1 MSPLERQLLDLQAR
15 LEADPYFADI
25 PVFILRP
32 RAQEGAA
39 QIQTRIDQALTGLVK
54 KAGKAGAAVTLL
66 MPTGDTDKP
75 NVPGPQ
81 LRFTYTARV
90 QEIIAINFG
99 PQGTQKSAEEI
110 ALAVLQLCHLC
121 QFNGANVLYA
131 DPATLTPSLDADP
144 KLTYDVRF
152 LAQGGLP
159 KPLKV
164 ALPIITVVGD
174 TATVACATAG
184 AAIYT
189 TTDDSYPSPL
199 NPAASLYAAPLVPGP
214 CTVRACAFLAGY
226 QQSDVHQ
233 AAVAA

>member
-15 LEADPYFADI
+15 LEADPYFVDI
-25 PVFILRP
+25 PVFVLRP

-39 QIQTRIDQALTGLVK
+39 QIQTRIDQALSGLTK
-54 KAGKAGAAVTLL
+54 KGGKTGAAVTLL

-81 LRFTYTARV
+81 LRFVYTARV
-90 QEIIAINFG
+90 QEIIAVNFG

-121 QFNGANVLYA
+121 QLNGANVLFA

-144 KLTYDVRF
+144 KLTYDVR
-152 LAQGGLP
+152 LAAQGGLP
-159 KPLKV
+159 KPAKV
-164 ALPIITVVGD
+164 ALPIISVSAG
-174 TATVACATAG
+174 TATVTCGTAG

-199 NPAASLYAAPLVPGP
+199 NPAASLYTAPFVPGP
-214 CTVRACAFLAGY
+214 CTVRATAFLAPL
-226 QQSDVHQ
+226 QQSDCHQ
-233 AAVAA
+233 AQVSA